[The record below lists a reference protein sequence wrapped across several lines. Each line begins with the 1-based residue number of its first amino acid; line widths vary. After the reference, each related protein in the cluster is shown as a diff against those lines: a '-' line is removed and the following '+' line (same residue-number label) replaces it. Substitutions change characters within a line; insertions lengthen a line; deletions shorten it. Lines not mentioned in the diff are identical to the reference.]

1 MHFSVERSLLFIA
14 EMRSSFGRSW
24 ILYSP
29 PLINPNT
36 LDLNSQPY
44 DHVDDVSPPIG
55 ELQMATLV
63 ILASLGPCHVE
74 RFQVRSFLEGYG
86 RYFTG

>member
-1 MHFSVERSLLFIA
+1 
-14 EMRSSFGRSW
+14 MRSSFGRSW

-74 RFQVRSFLEGYG
+74 RFQVRSFEGTDG
-86 RYFTG
+86 ILIETREEEGVLAGLI